1 MCVAYANGTEG
12 PKQPGPEHAGLPGAS
27 FTRRSVFG
35 RDKALCRTLEQSPF
49 VRGHPRWLHEII
61 AMKDAEEKC
70 EIQAVYEAL
79 RESHIDFSHW
89 LLEMVCCAITSDREE
104 EP

>member
-1 MCVAYANGTEG
+1 
-12 PKQPGPEHAGLPGAS
+12 
-27 FTRRSVFG
+27 
-35 RDKALCRTLEQSPF
+35 
-49 VRGHPRWLHEII
+49 
-61 AMKDAEEKC
+61 MKDAEEKC

-104 EP
+104 EQ

>member
-1 MCVAYANGTEG
+1 
-12 PKQPGPEHAGLPGAS
+12 
-27 FTRRSVFG
+27 
-35 RDKALCRTLEQSPF
+35 
-49 VRGHPRWLHEII
+49 
-61 AMKDAEEKC
+61 MKDAEEKC

-104 EP
+104 EGAIGPVGPSPELARDLWLDWN

>member
-1 MCVAYANGTEG
+1 
-12 PKQPGPEHAGLPGAS
+12 
-27 FTRRSVFG
+27 
-35 RDKALCRTLEQSPF
+35 
-49 VRGHPRWLHEII
+49 
-61 AMKDAEEKC
+61 MKDAEEKC

-89 LLEMVCCAITSDREE
+89 LLDMVCCAITSDHEE